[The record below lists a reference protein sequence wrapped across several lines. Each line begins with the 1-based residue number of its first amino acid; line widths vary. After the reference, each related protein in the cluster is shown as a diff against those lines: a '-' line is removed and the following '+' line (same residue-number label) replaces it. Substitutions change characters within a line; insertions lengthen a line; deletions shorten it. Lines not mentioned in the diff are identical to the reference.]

1 MLHTYEYELYVQYVY
16 LYMYTIMIHN
26 IQLSRTKGL
35 SRTREKNREGSQQN
49 MNGLRIS
56 SSLQKPLDRLP
67 CIYIYIHMYLLES
80 AEKCIDVLHLMILMY
95 IYGIFF
101 CTYIPYS
108 FAGSKSSK

>member
-1 MLHTYEYELYVQYVY
+1 MNMSYMYVY

-26 IQLSRTKGL
+26 IQLSHKRTFAN
-35 SRTREKNREGSQQN
+35 SRKKSRGFPTEHERSSQFKLFTKTFRSIA
-49 MNGLRIS
+49 MY
-56 SSLQKPLDRLP
+56 
-67 CIYIYIHMYLLES
+67 IYIYMYLLES

>member
-1 MLHTYEYELYVQYVY
+1 MNMSYMYVY

-26 IQLSRTKGL
+26 IQLSHKRTFAN
-35 SRTREKNREGSQQN
+35 SRKNREGSQQN
-49 MNGLRIS
+49 MNGLRNS

-67 CIYIYIHMYLLES
+67 CIYIYMYLLEI